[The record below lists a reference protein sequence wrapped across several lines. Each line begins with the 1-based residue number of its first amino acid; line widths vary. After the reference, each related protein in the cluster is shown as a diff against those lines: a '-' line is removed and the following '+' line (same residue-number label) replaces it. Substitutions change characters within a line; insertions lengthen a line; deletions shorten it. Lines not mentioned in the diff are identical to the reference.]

1 MNKNEQARKNFIEWF
16 FGNNDFS
23 PDHNKVNII
32 PPDELPLSYRD
43 IITRMVEE
51 LIESGRSVWTFEDL
65 VKDANGAPDHIL
77 QELKHAEDWN
87 REGLVV
93 DKFGNRIDDERFMQM
108 RADLEAQD
116 YGTFGEDKV

>member
-1 MNKNEQARKNFIEWF
+1 MNKNEYKEARENFIEWY

-93 DKFGNRIDDERFMQM
+93 DKFGNRIDDEM

-116 YGTFGEDKV
+116 YDTFGETKI